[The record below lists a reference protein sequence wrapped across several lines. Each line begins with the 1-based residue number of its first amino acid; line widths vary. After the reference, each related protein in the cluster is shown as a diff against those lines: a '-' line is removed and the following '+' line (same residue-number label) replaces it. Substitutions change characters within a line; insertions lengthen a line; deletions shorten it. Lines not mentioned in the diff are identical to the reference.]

1 MESSARA
8 RSWELRDLAIPFGRI
23 PGMAKRS
30 EDPGIPIK
38 FGPCSNG
45 EFVPPPLSA
54 VEREAIRRAR
64 VACDRNARSVGISR
78 RQFLFTASAAATTL
92 LTLQGCLG
100 DSGNSSGGGYR
111 VPPDAGRDQD
121 AARAALAGEEFIF
134 DVQGHHL
141 EYDLMP
147 STRGEPFFGAVFPQ
161 VNCGE
166 DDPRA
171 CFAREVFLEDFFL
184 GSDTNMVTLSALPI
198 APQGSPLS
206 AAIMEETR
214 HTAQLACG
222 WDSVLLH
229 AQALPNYGRLEANL
243 DEMEANARK
252 YPIAAWKVFTHFPD
266 AFGDPGN
273 AWRLDDADP
282 GLPQVGHAFI
292 DKARQLGIK
301 TICAHKGFGAGSA
314 YASPEDV
321 PGAARDFPDVNF
333 IVYHSGFE
341 ADGPPEGPYTAATA
355 NQGLNRLVTAMR
367 KHRVRPNENV
377 YAELGSTWWTI
388 MRDPTQA
395 AHVLG
400 KLLRYLGEDNVL
412 WGTDCI
418 FYGSPQDQIQTF
430 RTFEISDEFQERFGY
445 PALTRQRKSKILGLN
460 GARVYGI
467 EPRTDDCEFTRRD
480 LERIRGQVGA
490 RHATYGPRNAAE
502 VERVRAH
509 HQGWPG

>member
-1 MESSARA
+1 MKAVGK
-8 RSWELRDLAIPFGRI
+8 D
-23 PGMAKRS
+23 S
-30 EDPGIPIK
+30 EDPGLPIK

-64 VACDRNARSVGISR
+64 IDCAENARSVGMSR
-78 RQFLFTASAAATTL
+78 RQFLYTASAAATTL
-92 LTLQGCLG
+92 LALQGCLG
-100 DSGNSSGGGYR
+100 DSGGSRGGRYR
-111 VPPDAGRDQD
+111 VPPEAHRDNE
-121 AARAALAGEEFIF
+121 AARDALAGEEFVF

-147 STRGEPFFGAVFPQ
+147 STRGEPFFGSVFPQ
-161 VNCGE
+161 VNCGK

-184 GSDTNMVTLSALPI
+184 RSDTNMVTLSALPI
-198 APQGSPLS
+198 APKGSPLS

-214 HTAQLACG
+214 QTAELACG
-222 WDSVLLH
+222 WESVLLH
-229 AQALPNYGRLEANL
+229 AQALPNYGSLDANL
-243 DEMEANARK
+243 DEMEENAGR

-282 GLPQVGHAFI
+282 NLPQVGHAFI
-292 DKARQLGIK
+292 EKARELQIK
-301 TICAHKGFGAGSA
+301 NICAHKGFSAGSR

-321 PGAARDFPDVNF
+321 PAAARDFRDVNF

-341 ADGPPEGPYTAATA
+341 ADGSREGPYTRATA
-355 NQGLNRLVTAMR
+355 NQGINRLITAMR
-367 KHRVRPNENV
+367 RQGVGPNENV

-388 MRDPTQA
+388 MRDPDQA

-400 KLLRYLGEDNVL
+400 KLLRFVGEDNVL

-418 FYGSPQDQIQTF
+418 FYGSPQDQIQTL
-430 RTFEISDEFQERFGY
+430 RSFEISPEFQERFGY
-445 PALTRQRKSKILGLN
+445 PELTRERKAKILGLN
-460 GARVYGI
+460 GARVYGV
-467 EPRTDDCEFTRRD
+467 EPTTRKCEFTRRE
-480 LERIRGQVGA
+480 LEDIRRQIGA
-490 RHATYGPRNAAE
+490 KHATYGPRNAAE
-502 VERVRAH
+502 VARVRAH

>member
-1 MESSARA
+1 M
-8 RSWELRDLAIPFGRI
+8 DPAIPHDRNAFVARRI
-23 PGMAKRS
+23 
-30 EDPGIPIK
+30 EDPGLPIK

-45 EFVPPPLSA
+45 EFVPPPLTP
-54 VEREAIRRAR
+54 VEREAIREAR
-64 VACDRNARSVGISR
+64 LACGENARSGGMSR

-92 LTLQGCLG
+92 LALQGCLG
-100 DSGNSSGGGYR
+100 DSGNSSGGRYT
-111 VPPDAGRDQD
+111 VPAEAGEDQD
-121 AARAALAGEEFIF
+121 AARAALGGEEFIF

-147 STRGEPFFGAVFPQ
+147 STRGEPFFGSVFPQ
-161 VNCGE
+161 VNCGK
-166 DDPRA
+166 DNPRA
-171 CFAREVFLEDFFL
+171 CFAREVFLEDFFIR
-184 GSDTNMVTLSALPI
+184 SDTDLVTLSALPI
-198 APQGSPLS
+198 APKGSPLS

-214 HTAQLACG
+214 QTAELACG

-229 AQALPNYGRLEANL
+229 AQALPNYGPLGTNLEQ
-243 DEMEANARK
+243 MEEHASR

-282 GLPQVGHAFI
+282 NLRPVGHAFI
-292 DKARQLGIK
+292 SKARELKIK
-301 TICAHKGFGAGSA
+301 TICAHKGFGAGSR

-341 ADGPPEGPYTAATA
+341 AGQREGPYTAATA
-355 NQGLNRLVTAMR
+355 NRGVNRLITAMK
-367 KHRVRPNENV
+367 KHGVAPNQNV

-388 MRDPTQA
+388 MRDPAQA
-395 AHVLG
+395 SHVLG
-400 KLLRYLGEDNVL
+400 KLLRYVGEDNVL

-418 FYGSPQDQIQTF
+418 FYGSPQDQIQTL
-430 RTFEISDEFQERFGY
+430 RAFEISREFQERFGY
-445 PALTRQRKSKILGLN
+445 PELTRELKAKILGLN

-467 EPRTDDCEFTRRD
+467 EPTSRKCEFTRND
-480 LERIRGQVGA
+480 LQEIRRQIGG

-502 VERVRAH
+502 VQRVREH
-509 HQGWPG
+509 HRGWPG

>member
-1 MESSARA
+1 VTAS
-8 RSWELRDLAIPFGRI
+8 
-23 PGMAKRS
+23 S
-30 EDPGIPIK
+30 EDPGLPIK

-64 VACDRNARSVGISR
+64 VACDQNALSVGMSR
-78 RQFLFTASAAATTL
+78 RRFLFTASAAATTL

-111 VPPDAGRDQD
+111 VPAEAGRDRE

-147 STRGEPFFGAVFPQ
+147 STRGEPFFGSVFPQ
-161 VNCGE
+161 VDCGK

-184 GSDTNMVTLSALPI
+184 RSDTNMVTLSALPI
-198 APQGSPLS
+198 APKGSPLS

-214 HTAQLACG
+214 HTAELVCG

-229 AQALPNYGRLEANL
+229 AQALPNYGPLEANL
-243 DEMEANARK
+243 DEMEANARE

-292 DKARQLGIK
+292 QKARELRIK
-301 TICAHKGFGAGSA
+301 TICAHKGFGAGSR

-341 ADGPPEGPYTAATA
+341 ADGPPEGPYTAATQS
-355 NQGLNRLVTAMR
+355 QGLNRLIAAMR
-367 KHRVRPNENV
+367 RHRVGPNENV

-388 MRDPTQA
+388 MRDPAQA
-395 AHVLG
+395 SHVLG
-400 KLLRYLGEDNVL
+400 KLLRYVGEDNVL

-430 RTFEISDEFQERFGY
+430 RAFEISAEFQERFGY
-445 PALTRQRKSKILGLN
+445 PALTHERKAKILGLN

-467 EPRTDDCEFTRRD
+467 QPRTDECDFTRRD
-480 LERIRGQVGA
+480 LERIRGQIGA
-490 RHATYGPRNAAE
+490 KHATYGPRNAAE

>member
-1 MESSARA
+1 VNASST
-8 RSWELRDLAIPFGRI
+8 
-23 PGMAKRS
+23 
-30 EDPGIPIK
+30 
-38 FGPCSNG
+38 
-45 EFVPPPLSA
+45 
-54 VEREAIRRAR
+54 
-64 VACDRNARSVGISR
+64 GISR
-78 RQFLFTASAAATTL
+78 RDFLFTVSAAATTL
-92 LTLQGCLG
+92 LALQGCLG
-100 DSGNSSGGGYR
+100 DAGRSSGGRYT
-111 VPPDAGRDQD
+111 VPAEAGRDR
-121 AARAALAGEEFIF
+121 AAADSALAGEEFIF

-147 STRGEPFFGAVFPQ
+147 STRGEPFFGSVFPQ

-184 GSDTNMVTLSALPI
+184 RSDTNMVTLSALPI
-198 APQGSPLS
+198 APAGSPLS

-214 HTAQLACG
+214 HTAELVCG

-229 AQALPNYGRLEANL
+229 AQALPNYGPLAANLEA
-243 DEMEANARK
+243 MEENADK

-282 GLPQVGHAFI
+282 NLRPVGQAFI
-292 DKARQLGIK
+292 EKARELGVK
-301 TICAHKGFGAGSA
+301 TICAHKGFGAGSP
-314 YASPEDV
+314 YASPADV
-321 PGAARDFPDVNF
+321 PAAARDFPDVDF
-333 IVYHSGFE
+333 VVYHSGFE
-341 ADGPPEGPYTAATA
+341 VGTPEGPYTATTA
-355 NQGLNRLVTAMR
+355 DQGINRLISAMKR
-367 KHRVRPNENV
+367 HGVGPNQNV

-388 MRDPTQA
+388 MRDPEQA

-400 KLLRYLGEDNVL
+400 KLIRYVGENNVL

-418 FYGSPQDQIQTF
+418 FYGSPQDQIQTL
-430 RTFEISDEFQERFGY
+430 RVFEISPEFQERFGY
-445 PALTRQRKSKILGLN
+445 PELTRERKAKLLGLN

-467 EPRTDDCEFTRRD
+467 EPRTAECEFTRRD

-490 RHATYGPRNAAE
+490 GHATYGPRNAAE
-502 VERVRAH
+502 VQQVRAH

>member
-1 MESSARA
+1 VAASS
-8 RSWELRDLAIPFGRI
+8 D
-23 PGMAKRS
+23 
-30 EDPGIPIK
+30 DPGLPIK

-45 EFVPPPLSA
+45 EFVPPQLSE

-64 VACDRNARSVGISR
+64 VACDENARRVGMSR

-100 DSGNSSGGGYR
+100 DSGNSSGGGYS
-111 VPPDAGRDQD
+111 VPAEAGKDQD

-147 STRGEPFFGAVFPQ
+147 STRGEPFFGSVFPQ
-161 VNCGE
+161 VNCGK

-184 GSDTNMVTLSALPI
+184 HSDTNMVTLSALPI
-198 APQGSPLS
+198 APKGSPLS

-214 HTAQLACG
+214 HTAELVCG

-229 AQALPNYGRLEANL
+229 AQALPNYGPLQANL
-243 DEMEANARK
+243 DEMEANARQ

-292 DKARQLGIK
+292 QKAWELRIK
-301 TICAHKGFGAGSA
+301 TICAHKGFGAGSR

-321 PGAARDFPDVNF
+321 PGAARDFPDVDF

-341 ADGPPEGPYTAATA
+341 AGTREGPYTAATA
-355 NQGLNRLVTAMR
+355 GQGVNRLITAMR
-367 KHRVRPNENV
+367 RHGVGPNRNV
-377 YAELGSTWWTI
+377 HAELGSTWWTI
-388 MRDPTQA
+388 MRDPEQA
-395 AHVLG
+395 SHVLG
-400 KLLRYLGEDNVL
+400 KLLRYVGEDNVL

-430 RTFEISDEFQERFGY
+430 RAFEISPEFQERFGY
-445 PALTRQRKSKILGLN
+445 PALTRERKAKILGLN

-467 EPRTDDCEFTRRD
+467 EPRTDECEFTRRD
-480 LERIRGQVGA
+480 LERIRGEIGA
-490 RHATYGPRNAAE
+490 KHATYGPRNAAE